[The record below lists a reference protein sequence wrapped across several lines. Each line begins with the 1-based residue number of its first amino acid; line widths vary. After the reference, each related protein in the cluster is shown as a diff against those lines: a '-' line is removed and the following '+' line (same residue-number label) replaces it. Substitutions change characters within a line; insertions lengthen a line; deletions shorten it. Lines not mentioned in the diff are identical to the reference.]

1 MTEALSAADAG
12 KFTAARGAVDL
23 VEDGMRLG
31 LGTGSTANWMVR
43 CLAARA
49 ARENLTLTCVPT
61 STRTGAL
68 ARALGLNV
76 VALDDAGWLDL
87 TIDGA
92 DEFDPALNLIKGG
105 GGAHLQEKIVAAAS
119 DRMVVITDPSK
130 DVAQL
135 GAFPLPVEVTPFG
148 MGTTEKLIARALEDA
163 AVGARATAVRMA
175 GDGPFVTDEGNH
187 IIDLGVERIDAPQ
200 ALADA
205 LLRIPGVV
213 ETGLF
218 LGMCDAVVIGHA
230 DGRVET
236 RHADGRVPSIAQV
249 DLAEAAALP
258 AA

>member
-1 MTEALSAADAG
+1 MSEPLSQADAG
-12 KFTAARGAVDL
+12 KFAAARGAVDL
-23 VEDGMRLG
+23 VEDGMKLG

-43 CLAARA
+43 ALAARVK
-49 ARENLTLTCVPT
+49 REGLTLTCVPT
-61 STRTGAL
+61 STRTGDL

-76 VALDDAGWLDL
+76 VSLDEAGWLDL

-92 DEFDPALNLIKGG
+92 DEFDPDMSLIKGG

-130 DVAQL
+130 DVVRL

-148 MGTTEKLIARALEDA
+148 MGTTQKLIDKVLESA
-163 AVGARATAVRMA
+163 SVAVRA
-175 GDGPFVTDEGNH
+175 SRVREKDGAPYVTDEGNH
-187 IIDLGVERIDAPQ
+187 IIDLPLERIDAP
-200 ALADA
+200 AELAEA
-205 LLRIPGVV
+205 LLQIPGVV

-218 LGMCDAVVIGHA
+218 LGLCDTVVIGHP

-236 RHADGRVPSIAQV
+236 RRSDGSAPVFAEV